1 MHDSR
6 QTVSNMI
13 LLQQTLITLY
23 VSDTQRMQTLVD
35 VLETKLKLFFKS
47 GFHSSAV
54 TLILN
59 KLELID
65 TSTLLYANIIHNL

>member
-35 VLETKLKLFFKS
+35 VL
-47 GFHSSAV
+47 
-54 TLILN
+54 
-59 KLELID
+59 
-65 TSTLLYANIIHNL
+65 